1 MIKLMIG
8 IEVLVDDSTFNSL
21 MSETLDRMNKK
32 PEDSKEFKKFMLAL
46 LENDIYTST
55 CTLDQTNESH
65 QKKGLGYICKP

>member
-32 PEDSKEFKKFMLAL
+32 PEDSKEFKKFMLGL

-55 CTLDQTNESH
+55 CTLDTNESY
-65 QKKGLGYICKP
+65 QKKELSYICKP

>member
-32 PEDSKEFKKFMLAL
+32 PEDSKEFKKFMLGL
-46 LENDIYTST
+46 LEKDIYTST
-55 CTLDQTNESH
+55 CTLDTNESY
-65 QKKGLGYICKP
+65 QEKGLSYICKA